1 MFEEKLHNQLHLQ
14 SQLKLNGLC
23 NSEEKKLILSFMKSP
38 EILSEML
45 EVLKKDEITMRFAE
59 LSNHDD
65 PEEAFERIVTEMF
78 GSLEKKALN
87 DN

>member
-1 MFEEKLHNQLHLQ
+1 MHLQ
-14 SQLKLNGLC
+14 SLLKLNGLC

-59 LSNHDD
+59 LSNPDD

-78 GSLEKKALN
+78 GLLEKKTTN

>member
-1 MFEEKLHNQLHLQ
+1 
-14 SQLKLNGLC
+14 
-23 NSEEKKLILSFMKSP
+23 MKSP

-59 LSNHDD
+59 LSNPDD

-78 GSLEKKALN
+78 GLLEKKTTN